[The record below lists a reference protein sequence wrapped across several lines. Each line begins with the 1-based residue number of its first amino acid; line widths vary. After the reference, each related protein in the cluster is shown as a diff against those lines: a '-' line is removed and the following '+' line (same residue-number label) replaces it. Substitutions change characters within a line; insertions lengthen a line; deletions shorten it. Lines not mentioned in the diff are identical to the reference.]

1 MKKLIPVVI
10 VLALVVVGLGFYRGW
25 FTLSSPDS
33 DKANHKVNVNLT
45 MDGDK
50 FQEDA
55 RTVKNKATEL
65 TGKATEQIQGTSGQ
79 AKDGK

>member
-25 FTLSSPDS
+25 FTLSSPDG
-33 DKANHKVNVNLT
+33 DKASHKVNVNLT

-50 FQEDA
+50 IQEDA
-55 RTVKNKATEL
+55 RTVKNKAAEL
-65 TGKATEQIQGTSGQ
+65 TGKVAEQVKGSGEQ
-79 AKDGK
+79 AKDSK

>member
-25 FTLSSPDS
+25 FTLSSPG
-33 DKANHKVNVNLT
+33 DKSSHKVNVNLT
-45 MDGDK
+45 VDGDK
-50 FQEDA
+50 FQDDA

-65 TGKATEQIQGTSGQ
+65 TGKATEQVQGTGTSAQ
-79 AKDGK
+79 KIK

>member
-1 MKKLIPVVI
+1 MKRLIPVVV

-25 FTLSSPDS
+25 FTLSSSDS

-65 TGKATEQIQGTSGQ
+65 TGKATEQIQGTGGQ